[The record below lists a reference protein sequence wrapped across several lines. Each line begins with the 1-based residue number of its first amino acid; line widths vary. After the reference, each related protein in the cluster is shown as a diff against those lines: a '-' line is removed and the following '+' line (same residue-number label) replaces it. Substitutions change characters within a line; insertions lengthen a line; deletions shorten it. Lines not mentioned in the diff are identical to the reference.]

1 MNAIFNNIIYKN
13 DRSALYILA
22 ANNFSQFFDADVI
35 FPLSTDIDDIIVH
48 LGTL

>member
-22 ANNFSQFFDADVI
+22 ANNFSQFFDADERD
-35 FPLSTDIDDIIVH
+35 FPFIH
-48 LGTL
+48 RY

>member
-1 MNAIFNNIIYKN
+1 MIH
-13 DRSALYILA
+13 LHYIA

-48 LGTL
+48 LVHVGTL